1 MINNDLNEKIC
12 YKNNLWLYLD
22 DIKERFLENRRKLT
36 RIIQIIKYKNNLEEK
51 NCKEIKA
58 LCDDFISQ
66 YKSKEEIKTQTDIAL
81 DKIIYLIRE
90 ENDIKEEK
98 TKYIETNII
107 KSLNGIIDTQ
117 IRVSNEILGLV
128 DSSTG
133 DFKLINQLLREK
145 EVLLMKIGQNLESSM
160 YKLERAI
167 SAQKTEEKEKNEKK
181 EEKEEKGEEK
191 NQNLELIK
199 DEIEKD
205 NNNKTEN
212 KDNNNDIKNIEHQKE
227 DLIEKYKKE
236 KEQNLKKAK
245 MILIEYENFI
255 KIANDEREKYIKIS
269 SKIYSQFQQLDEDFI
284 IQFKNIMKEWMEKE
298 INFIKNDINLKETY
312 LKNYLNLIDVQKDIE
327 AFINSKKIK
336 FTIPTEIRCL
346 YYTPQIILKNIN
358 NPKESKITEKVNN
371 ELNSIFLKNKKKVQ
385 EKKLNE
391 SEIFIKRCIKLILEE
406 KDYEKDSLLKMLEN
420 IDDRKIF
427 FEALNQYRIEGIFEL
442 KQKTFDELSFLLNFI
457 IKIAYIDEDY
467 ESLKTIIILSQTF
480 YLGNKKDKSINS
492 NISENEIWK
501 DKIFWEKLIDY
512 SINDELNNSKDFY
525 IYLEEDAKSRKQ
537 RINSAITSSIVTFIF
552 NMKLFNFPEDKC
564 RELVSEL
571 IQKYN
576 IDGTSIYSTLDSIN
590 NIIEIEK
597 NKKQNINEN
606 CESEKDNN
614 QNKEKVMADTN
625 NKL

>member
-167 SAQKTEEKEKNEKK
+167 NAQKTEKK
-181 EEKEEKGEEK
+181 EEKGIEK

-199 DEIEKD
+199 DKIEND
-205 NNNKTEN
+205 NNKTEN
-212 KDNNNDIKNIEHQKE
+212 KDHNNDINGIDNNRE
-227 DLIEKYKKE
+227 DLIEKYKKA

-255 KIANDEREKYIKIS
+255 NIANDERKKYIGIT
-269 SKIYSQFQQLDEDFI
+269 SKIYNQFQKLDEDFI
-284 IQFKNIMKEWMEKE
+284 IQFKNTMKESIDKE
-298 INFIKNDINLKETY
+298 INLIKKDLNLKETY

-327 AFINSKKIK
+327 AFINSKTIK

-346 YYTPQIILKNIN
+346 YYTPQIVLKNIN
-358 NPKESKITEKVNN
+358 DPIESKITEKVNK
-371 ELNSIFLKNKKKVQ
+371 ELNSIFLKNKKKEQ
-385 EKKLNE
+385 EEELNE
-391 SEIFIKRCIKLILEE
+391 SEIFIKKCIKLILEE

-420 IDDRKIF
+420 IENRKIF

-442 KQKTFDELSFLLNFI
+442 KQKTFDELSFLLNYI

-467 ESLKTIIILSQTF
+467 DSFKSIIILSQTF
-480 YLGNKKDKSINS
+480 YLTNKKDKFINS

-501 DKIFWEKLIDY
+501 DKIFWGKLIDY

-525 IYLEEDAKSRKQ
+525 IYLEEGVKSRNQ
-537 RINSAITSSIVTFIF
+537 RINSAITSAIVTFIF

-576 IDGTSIYSTLDSIN
+576 IDGTAIYATLDSIN
-590 NIIEIEK
+590 NIIEMEK
-597 NKKQNINEN
+597 NKNQNINEN
-606 CESEKDNN
+606 CEEDNN
-614 QNKEKVMADTN
+614 QNKEKLTEDTN
-625 NKL
+625 NK

>member
-1 MINNDLNEKIC
+1 MINNGLNEKIC

-36 RIIQIIKYKNNLEEK
+36 IIIKIIKYKNTLEEK

-58 LCDDFISQ
+58 LCDEFISQ
-66 YKSKEEIKTQTDIAL
+66 YKSKEKIKTQTDIAL
-81 DKIIYLIRE
+81 DKIIYLIKE

-98 TKYIETNII
+98 TKYIETNLI
-107 KSLNGIIDTQ
+107 KSLNGFIDTQ
-117 IRVSNEILGLV
+117 IRISNEILRLV
-128 DSSTG
+128 QSSSV

-145 EVLLMKIGQNLESSM
+145 ELLLLKIGKNLESSM

-167 SAQKTEEKEKNEKK
+167 NAQKTEKKEKDVKK
-181 EEKEEKGEEK
+181 EEKRIEK
-191 NQNLELIK
+191 NKNLELIK
-199 DEIEKD
+199 DKIEND
-205 NNNKTEN
+205 NNKKTEN
-212 KDNNNDIKNIEHQKE
+212 EDKNNDISDIDNNRE

-255 KIANDEREKYIKIS
+255 KIANDEREKYIGIT
-269 SKIYSQFQQLDEDFI
+269 SKIYNQFQKLDEDFI
-284 IQFKNIMKEWMEKE
+284 IQFKKNMKESIEKE
-298 INFIKNDINLKETY
+298 INLIKKDLNLKETY

-327 AFINSKKIK
+327 AFINSKTIK

-346 YYTPQIILKNIN
+346 YYTPQIVLKNIN
-358 NPKESKITEKVNN
+358 NPIESKITEKVNK

-385 EKKLNE
+385 EEKLNE

-406 KDYEKDSLLKMLEN
+406 KDYEKDSLLKILEN
-420 IDDRKIF
+420 IDNRKIF

-442 KQKTFDELSFLLNFI
+442 KQKTFDELSFLLNYI

-467 ESLKTIIILSQTF
+467 YSFKTIIILSQTF
-480 YLGNKKDKSINS
+480 YLTEKKDKFINS
-492 NISENEIWK
+492 NITENEIWK

-525 IYLEEDAKSRKQ
+525 IYIEEDAKSRNQ
-537 RINSAITSSIVTFIF
+537 RINSAITSAIVTFIF

-576 IDGTSIYSTLDSIN
+576 IDGTTIYATLDSIN

-597 NKKQNINEN
+597 NKNQNMNEN
-606 CESEKDNN
+606 YEKDNN
-614 QNKEKVMADTN
+614 QNKEKLTEDTN
-625 NKL
+625 NK

>member
-167 SAQKTEEKEKNEKK
+167 NAQKTEKK
-181 EEKEEKGEEK
+181 EEKGIEK

-199 DEIEKD
+199 DKIEND
-205 NNNKTEN
+205 NNKTEN
-212 KDNNNDIKNIEHQKE
+212 KDHNNDINGIDNNRE
-227 DLIEKYKKE
+227 DLIEKYKKA

-255 KIANDEREKYIKIS
+255 NIANDERKKYIGIT
-269 SKIYSQFQQLDEDFI
+269 SKIYNQFQKLDEDFI
-284 IQFKNIMKEWMEKE
+284 IQFKNTMKESIDKE
-298 INFIKNDINLKETY
+298 INLIKKDLNLKETY
-312 LKNYLNLIDVQKDIE
+312 LNNYLNLIDVQKDIE
-327 AFINSKKIK
+327 AFINSKTIK

-346 YYTPQIILKNIN
+346 YYTPQIVLKNIN
-358 NPKESKITEKVNN
+358 DPIESKITEKVNK
-371 ELNSIFLKNKKKVQ
+371 ELNSILKKKKKKEQ
-385 EKKLNE
+385 EEELNE
-391 SEIFIKRCIKLILEE
+391 SEIFIKKCIKLILEE
-406 KDYEKDSLLKMLEN
+406 KDYEKDCLLKMLEN
-420 IDDRKIF
+420 IENRKIF

-442 KQKTFDELSFLLNFI
+442 KQKTFDELSFLLNYI

-467 ESLKTIIILSQTF
+467 DSFKSIIILSQTF
-480 YLGNKKDKSINS
+480 YLTNKKDKFINS

-501 DKIFWEKLIDY
+501 DKIFWGKLIDY

-525 IYLEEDAKSRKQ
+525 IYLEEGVKSRNQ
-537 RINSAITSSIVTFIF
+537 RINSAITSAIVTFIF

-576 IDGTSIYSTLDSIN
+576 IDGTSIYATLDSIN
-590 NIIEIEK
+590 NIIEMEK
-597 NKKQNINEN
+597 NKNQNINEN
-606 CESEKDNN
+606 CEEDNN
-614 QNKEKVMADTN
+614 QNKEKLTEDTN
-625 NKL
+625 NK

>member
-167 SAQKTEEKEKNEKK
+167 NAKKTEKK
-181 EEKEEKGEEK
+181 EEKGIEK

-199 DEIEKD
+199 DKIEND
-205 NNNKTEN
+205 NNKTEN
-212 KDNNNDIKNIEHQKE
+212 KDHNNDINGIDNNRE
-227 DLIEKYKKE
+227 DLIEKYKKA

-255 KIANDEREKYIKIS
+255 NIANDERKKYIGIT
-269 SKIYSQFQQLDEDFI
+269 SKIYNQFQKLDEDFI
-284 IQFKNIMKEWMEKE
+284 IQFKNIMKESIDKE
-298 INFIKNDINLKETY
+298 INLIKKDLNLKETY

-327 AFINSKKIK
+327 AFINSKTIK
-336 FTIPTEIRCL
+336 FTIPTEIKCL
-346 YYTPQIILKNIN
+346 YYTPQIVLKNIN
-358 NPKESKITEKVNN
+358 DPIESKITEKVNK
-371 ELNSIFLKNKKKVQ
+371 ELNSIFLKNKKKEQ
-385 EKKLNE
+385 EEELNE
-391 SEIFIKRCIKLILEE
+391 SEIFIKKCIKLILEE
-406 KDYEKDSLLKMLEN
+406 KDYKKDSLLKMLEN
-420 IDDRKIF
+420 IENRKIF

-442 KQKTFDELSFLLNFI
+442 KQKTFDELSFLLNYI

-467 ESLKTIIILSQTF
+467 DSFKSIIILSQTF
-480 YLGNKKDKSINS
+480 YLTNKKDKFINS

-501 DKIFWEKLIDY
+501 DKIFWGKLIDY

-525 IYLEEDAKSRKQ
+525 IYLEEGVKSRNQ
-537 RINSAITSSIVTFIF
+537 RINSAITSAIVTFIF

-576 IDGTSIYSTLDSIN
+576 IDGTSIYATLDSIN
-590 NIIEIEK
+590 NIIEMEK
-597 NKKQNINEN
+597 NKNQNINEN
-606 CESEKDNN
+606 CEEDNN
-614 QNKEKVMADTN
+614 QNKEKLTEDTDD
-625 NKL
+625 K

>member
-145 EVLLMKIGQNLESSM
+145 ELLLMKIGQNLESSM

-358 NPKESKITEKVNN
+358 NPKESKITEKINN

-576 IDGTSIYSTLDSIN
+576 IDGTSIYATLDSIN

-597 NKKQNINEN
+597 NKNQNINEN

-614 QNKEKVMADTN
+614 QNKEKVMVDTN
-625 NKL
+625 NK

>member
-167 SAQKTEEKEKNEKK
+167 NAQKTEKK
-181 EEKEEKGEEK
+181 EEKGIEK

-199 DEIEKD
+199 DKIEND
-205 NNNKTEN
+205 NNKTEN
-212 KDNNNDIKNIEHQKE
+212 KDHNNDINGIDNNRE
-227 DLIEKYKKE
+227 DLIEKYKKA

-255 KIANDEREKYIKIS
+255 NIANDERKKYIGIT
-269 SKIYSQFQQLDEDFI
+269 SKIYNQFQKLDEDFI
-284 IQFKNIMKEWMEKE
+284 IQFKNTMKESIDKE
-298 INFIKNDINLKETY
+298 INLIKKDLNLKETY

-327 AFINSKKIK
+327 AFINSKTIK

-346 YYTPQIILKNIN
+346 YYTPQIVLKNIN
-358 NPKESKITEKVNN
+358 DPIESKITEKVNK
-371 ELNSIFLKNKKKVQ
+371 ELNSIFLKNKKKEQ
-385 EKKLNE
+385 EEELNE
-391 SEIFIKRCIKLILEE
+391 SEIFIKKCIKLILEE

-420 IDDRKIF
+420 IENRKIF

-442 KQKTFDELSFLLNFI
+442 KQKTFDELSFLLNYI

-467 ESLKTIIILSQTF
+467 DSFKSIIILSQTF
-480 YLGNKKDKSINS
+480 YLTNKKDKFINS

-501 DKIFWEKLIDY
+501 DKIFWGKLIDY

-525 IYLEEDAKSRKQ
+525 IYLEEGVKSRNQ
-537 RINSAITSSIVTFIF
+537 RINSAITSAIVTFIF

-576 IDGTSIYSTLDSIN
+576 IDGTSIYATLDSIN
-590 NIIEIEK
+590 NIIEMEK
-597 NKKQNINEN
+597 NKNQNINEN
-606 CESEKDNN
+606 CEEDNN
-614 QNKEKVMADTN
+614 QNKEKLTEDTN
-625 NKL
+625 NK

>member
-167 SAQKTEEKEKNEKK
+167 NAQKTEKK
-181 EEKEEKGEEK
+181 EEKGIEK

-199 DEIEKD
+199 DKIEND
-205 NNNKTEN
+205 NNKTEN
-212 KDNNNDIKNIEHQKE
+212 KDHNNDINGIDNNRE
-227 DLIEKYKKE
+227 DLIEKYKKA

-255 KIANDEREKYIKIS
+255 NIANDERKKYIGIT
-269 SKIYSQFQQLDEDFI
+269 SKIYNQFQKLDEDFI
-284 IQFKNIMKEWMEKE
+284 IQFKNTMKESIDKE
-298 INFIKNDINLKETY
+298 INLIKKDLNLKETY
-312 LKNYLNLIDVQKDIE
+312 LNNYLNLIDVQKDIE
-327 AFINSKKIK
+327 AFINSKTIK

-346 YYTPQIILKNIN
+346 YYTPQIVLKNIN
-358 NPKESKITEKVNN
+358 DPIESKITEKVNK
-371 ELNSIFLKNKKKVQ
+371 ELNSIFLN
-385 EKKLNE
+385 
-391 SEIFIKRCIKLILEE
+391 
-406 KDYEKDSLLKMLEN
+406 EKDSLLKMLEN
-420 IDDRKIF
+420 IENRKIF

-442 KQKTFDELSFLLNFI
+442 KQKTFDELSFLLNYI

-467 ESLKTIIILSQTF
+467 DSFKSIIILSQTF
-480 YLGNKKDKSINS
+480 YLTNKKDKFINS

-501 DKIFWEKLIDY
+501 DKIFWGKLIDY

-525 IYLEEDAKSRKQ
+525 IYLEEGVKSRNQ
-537 RINSAITSSIVTFIF
+537 RINSAITSAIVTFIF

-576 IDGTSIYSTLDSIN
+576 IDGTSIYATLDSIN
-590 NIIEIEK
+590 NIIEMEK
-597 NKKQNINEN
+597 NKNQNINEN
-606 CESEKDNN
+606 CEEDNN
-614 QNKEKVMADTN
+614 QNKEKLTEDTN
-625 NKL
+625 NK

>member
-81 DKIIYLIRE
+81 DKIIYLIKE

-98 TKYIETNII
+98 TKYIEKNLI
-107 KSLNGIIDTQ
+107 KSLNGVVDTQ
-117 IRVSNEILGLV
+117 IRISNEILRLV
-128 DSSTG
+128 ESSTG

-167 SAQKTEEKEKNEKK
+167 NAKKTEKK
-181 EEKEEKGEEK
+181 EEKGIEK

-199 DEIEKD
+199 DKIEND
-205 NNNKTEN
+205 NNKTEN
-212 KDNNNDIKNIEHQKE
+212 KDHNNDINGIDNNRE
-227 DLIEKYKKE
+227 DLIEKYKKA

-255 KIANDEREKYIKIS
+255 NIANDERKKYIGIT
-269 SKIYSQFQQLDEDFI
+269 SKIYNQFQKLDEDFI
-284 IQFKNIMKEWMEKE
+284 IQFKNTMKESIDKE
-298 INFIKNDINLKETY
+298 INLIKKDLNLKETY

-606 CESEKDNN
+606 SESEKDNN
-614 QNKEKVMADTN
+614 QNKEKVMVDTN
-625 NKL
+625 NIK

>member
-58 LCDDFISQ
+58 LCDDFIFQ

-167 SAQKTEEKEKNEKK
+167 NAKKTEKK
-181 EEKEEKGEEK
+181 EEKGIEK

-199 DEIEKD
+199 DKIEND
-205 NNNKTEN
+205 NNKTEN
-212 KDNNNDIKNIEHQKE
+212 KDHNNDINGIDNNRE
-227 DLIEKYKKE
+227 DLIEKYKKA

-255 KIANDEREKYIKIS
+255 NIANDERKKYIGIT
-269 SKIYSQFQQLDEDFI
+269 SKIYNQFQKLDEDFI
-284 IQFKNIMKEWMEKE
+284 IQFKNIMKESIDKE
-298 INFIKNDINLKETY
+298 INLIKKDLNLKETY

-327 AFINSKKIK
+327 AFINSKTIK
-336 FTIPTEIRCL
+336 FTIPTEIKCL
-346 YYTPQIILKNIN
+346 YYTPQIVLKNIN
-358 NPKESKITEKVNN
+358 DPIESKITEKVNK
-371 ELNSIFLKNKKKVQ
+371 ELNSIFLKNKKKEQ
-385 EKKLNE
+385 EEELNE
-391 SEIFIKRCIKLILEE
+391 SEIFIKKCIKLILEE
-406 KDYEKDSLLKMLEN
+406 KDYKKDSLLKMLEN
-420 IDDRKIF
+420 IENRKIF

-442 KQKTFDELSFLLNFI
+442 KQKTFDELSFLLNYI

-467 ESLKTIIILSQTF
+467 DSFKSIIILSQTF
-480 YLGNKKDKSINS
+480 YLTNKKDKFINS

-501 DKIFWEKLIDY
+501 DKIFWGKLIDY

-525 IYLEEDAKSRKQ
+525 IYLEEGVKSRNQ
-537 RINSAITSSIVTFIF
+537 RINSAITSAIVTFIF

-576 IDGTSIYSTLDSIN
+576 IDGTSIYATLDSIN
-590 NIIEIEK
+590 NIIEMEK
-597 NKKQNINEN
+597 NKNQNINEN
-606 CESEKDNN
+606 CEEDNN
-614 QNKEKVMADTN
+614 QNKEKLTEDTDD
-625 NKL
+625 K